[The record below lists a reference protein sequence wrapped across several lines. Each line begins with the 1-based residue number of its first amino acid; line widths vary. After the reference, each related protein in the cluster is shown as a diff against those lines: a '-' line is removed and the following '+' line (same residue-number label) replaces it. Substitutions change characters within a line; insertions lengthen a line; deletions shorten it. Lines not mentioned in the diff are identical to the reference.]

1 MELALCIDKNVLE
14 PCGVVIKSVCEN
26 NQNETIN
33 FHILTDNSITEEHKG
48 ILRDIILGYEGKKIN
63 FYLVDNSIMDNY
75 PNTKNHAT
83 ITKVTYYRLFL
94 ADILSPTIEKVIYL
108 DSDIIVRKSLLP
120 LWNTDL
126 NNCPLAAVCDMD
138 EQKEEK
144 YQRLDYD
151 PKWGYFNA
159 GILALNLAYW
169 RENKI
174 TQKCMDFISEHPE
187 KIIQHDQDVLN
198 YVLHEQRKP
207 LSMRYNFQNGFMY
220 KTKKFEQGKYAEDL
234 ALSLQDPVIVHYTCD
249 KPWKE
254 NCDNPLRSLYFI
266 YRNMTIW
273 KDKPLIK
280 EKRNTSYYWKKLMLT
295 LHLHKKRQY
304 INISLKS

>member
-1 MELALCIDKNVLE
+1 MEIALCIDENVLE
-14 PCGVVIKSVCEN
+14 PCGVLIKSICEN
-26 NQNETIN
+26 SKEETVN
-33 FHILTDNSITEEHKG
+33 FHILTDNSINEQDKG
-48 ILRDIILGYEGKKIN
+48 VLGDIILGYDCKKMD

-94 ADILSPTIEKVIYL
+94 ADILSPAIEKVIYL
-108 DSDIIVRKSLLP
+108 DSDIIVRKNLIT
-120 LWNTDL
+120 LWNFPID
-126 NNCPLAAVCDMD
+126 NFPIAAVCDMD

-151 PKWGYFNA
+151 KRWGYFNA
-159 GILALNLAYW
+159 GVLVLNLAFW

-174 TQKCMDFISEHPE
+174 TKKCLDFISEHPE

-198 YVLHEQRKP
+198 YVLHEQRKI

-220 KTKKFEQGKYAEDL
+220 KTKKIEEKKYADDL
-234 ALSLQDPVIVHYTCD
+234 SESLKDPVIVHYTCD

-254 NCDNPLRSLYFI
+254 NCDNPLRNIYFF

-273 KDKPLIK
+273 QHSPLIK
-280 EKRNTSYYWKKLMLT
+280 QKRNTSYYWKKLMLS
-295 LHLHKKRQY
+295 LHLHKRRQY